1 MRRRSRQDAA
11 ITVVATLGAAGV
23 GLLLA
28 VAAALAAAGVA
39 AVRFAPRLRGR
50 MPRN

>member
-11 ITVVATLGAAGV
+11 ITAVATLGAA